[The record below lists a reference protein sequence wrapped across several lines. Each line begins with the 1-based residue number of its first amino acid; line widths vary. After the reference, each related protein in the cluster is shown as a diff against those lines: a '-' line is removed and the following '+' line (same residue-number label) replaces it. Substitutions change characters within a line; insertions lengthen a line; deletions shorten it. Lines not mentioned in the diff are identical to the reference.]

1 MLHAL
6 FSPPIH
12 MHYCDG
18 DLSFILI
25 NMIREYVIAHNPKVD
40 ISLRNAIIPP
50 APMSG
55 RYSLNPARAERQ
67 QRSVSS
73 SGCSEVPPVCKNPP
87 AHSRRRVL
95 AYWWRVACGD
105 KHPSLI
111 TRHSSL
117 VTRHSV
123 ALNRP

>member
-55 RYSLNPARAERQ
+55 RYLLNPARAERQ

-73 SGCSEVPPVCKNPP
+73 SGWSEVPPRESS
-87 AHSRRRVL
+87 SRRRCVGCL
-95 AYWWRVACGD
+95 IRRQAD
-105 KHPSLI
+105 KENS
-111 TRHSSL
+111 
-117 VTRHSV
+117 
-123 ALNRP
+123 